1 MGQQQDT
8 MHPTNESIG
17 WYVPAMESE
26 ECGMQCIL
34 GGVGYIITSK
44 RSCGVVAAIH
54 GIPWIS
60 VPATGRHNHGELR
73 SSME

>member
-34 GGVGYIITSK
+34 GSK
-44 RSCGVVAAIH
+44 RLHHYLKKVMWCSSSH
-54 GIPWIS
+54 PWYTMDICTS
-60 VPATGRHNHGELR
+60 YW
-73 SSME
+73 